1 MVRTKRI
8 KHQKRK
14 VYRRKTR
21 GGQLPPYLKNKR
33 LPNPHLP
40 SHLRG
45 KPLPNPRL
53 PSHLRGRPLPEV
65 PNPSPEHS
73 PIHVSPHPPS
83 PLFRRPS
90 HSPPKSRPT
99 PSIFTRREKKP
110 GNLRRTKSAKLKNTL
125 RNLAEEQKR
134 ITDIFARGSHGVDNA
149 ALDEHL
155 ESDN

>member
-21 GGQLPPYLKNKR
+21 GGHIPPYLKDKK

-40 SHLRG
+40 PHL
-45 KPLPNPRL
+45 KDKKLP
-53 PSHLRGRPLPEV
+53 PLPEV
-65 PNPSPEHS
+65 LNPSPEHS

-90 HSPPKSRPT
+90 QSPPKSRPT
-99 PSIFTRREKKP
+99 SNTFTRRAKKP
-110 GNLRRTKSAKLKNTL
+110 GNLRTTQAAKFNAELRKINSILASSATSKPHYDQ
-125 RNLAEEQKR
+125 AE
-134 ITDIFARGSHGVDNA
+134 
-149 ALDEHL
+149 LDKML
-155 ESDN
+155 EEYKE